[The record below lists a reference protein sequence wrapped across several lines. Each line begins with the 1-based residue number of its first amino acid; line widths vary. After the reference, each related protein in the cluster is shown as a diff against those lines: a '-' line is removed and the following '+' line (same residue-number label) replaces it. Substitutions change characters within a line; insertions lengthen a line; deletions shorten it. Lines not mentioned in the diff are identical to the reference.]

1 MALSI
6 RAISI
11 AEPVTFLPRESLRAV
26 NGLVKTIMDLR
37 IPLNGLS
44 PKFQFE
50 IARIIARIT
59 VH

>member
-11 AEPVTFLPRESLRAV
+11 AERVTFLPHESLRAV
-26 NGLVKTIMDLR
+26 NALVKTIMDLR
-37 IPLNGLS
+37 IRLNRLS

-50 IARIIARIT
+50 IARIT